1 MYKYGGSD
9 KIEHW
14 FFFDTDTKELKF
26 MAFNFYDDEH
36 ELKLSRLRDVL
47 EFSTEIPDMSVF
59 EIPKKYQKANK

>member
-1 MYKYGGSD
+1 
-9 KIEHW
+9 
-14 FFFDTDTKELKF
+14 

-59 EIPKKYQKANK
+59 EIPKKYRKADK